1 VKVLKEYN
9 TVIDKGGSAMKKLLF
24 GTMLLALIIVVPIPT
39 MAQVGI
45 NVSIGVPPPIAFSA
59 PPDVVVVPSGP
70 SYVYMVPGNAGL
82 YFYGGY
88 WYRFHG
94 GYWFRAVSYSDPWV
108 PVQVSLVPSYVVVI
122 PPDYIFNMP
131 PGYHRIHYN
140 DFHNHWSD
148 WGRNRYWH
156 NQGWYREHSRQHW
169 AGQEFHKPP
178 PGHPAGGRGPHDKGP
193 AGVVGPRD
201 KGPGGKPVVSGTQ
214 EKGPRGKPGVAG
226 PQDKGPR
233 GDVRP
238 VDKGPKGKPVVAG
251 SNEKGPRGDTGPG
264 VKGGKYGEDK
274 GTPGKEPG
282 GKGKQGHPSKTD

>member
-1 VKVLKEYN
+1 MV
-9 TVIDKGGSAMKKLLF
+9 KGGSTMKRLLF
-24 GTMLLALIIVVPIPT
+24 GTMLLALIITVPIPT
-39 MAQVGI
+39 IAQVGI

-122 PPDYIFNMP
+122 PPDYILNMP
-131 PGYHRIHYN
+131 LGYHRIHYN

-169 AGQEFHKPP
+169 AGQEFHRPP
-178 PGHPAGGRGPHDKGP
+178 PGHSQGGRGPHNKGP
-193 AGVVGPRD
+193 A
-201 KGPGGKPVVSGTQ
+201 
-214 EKGPRGKPGVAG
+214 GVAG

-238 VDKGPKGKPVVAG
+238 VDKSPKGKPVVAG
-251 SNEKGPRGDTGPG
+251 SNEKGHRGDTGPG